1 MTEQLFLF
9 PDIDPVAI
17 RLGPLEVHWYAIAY
31 IAGLLVSWVL
41 LRRRVSAGLTPFTH
55 AQLDFLMN
63 AALVGILLGGRLGYV
78 LFYNLSYFAS
88 NPIAIVKVW
97 EGGMAFHG
105 GMIGVVFAVLYFAH
119 RTNIPGLA
127 VGDLVALVAPIG
139 LFFGRVANFI
149 NGELF
154 GRVTTHPLGIIFP
167 SGGDLPR
174 HPSQLYEAV
183 LEGVVLFLVLYFCDR
198 HLSARH
204 GSARPHGILV
214 AIFLIGYGLA
224 RLAVEFVRE
233 PDPNLGFLIEIG
245 PVGISMGQVLSAPM
259 VLLGIFCLMIASRK

>member
-9 PDIDPVAI
+9 PNIDPIAVA
-17 RLGPLEVHWYAIAY
+17 LGPFEVRWYAIAY
-31 IAGLLVSWVL
+31 IAGLLLGWVL
-41 LRRRVSAGLTPFTH
+41 LRLRVSAGYSPFTH
-55 AQLDFLMN
+55 AQLDFLLN
-63 AALVGILLGGRLGYV
+63 AALVGILIGGRLGYV
-78 LFYNLSYFAS
+78 LFYNLSYFVS

-105 GMIGVVFAVLYFAH
+105 GMIGVVFAVLYFAR
-119 RTNIPGLA
+119 RTNIPDLA

-149 NGELF
+149 NGELY
-154 GRVTTHPLGIIFP
+154 GRVTNHPLGIIFP
-167 SGGDLPR
+167 DGGDLPR

-183 LEGVVLFLVLYFCDR
+183 LEGVALFLVLYIFDR
-198 HLSARH
+198 HLSARY

-233 PDPNLGFLIEIG
+233 PDPHLGFLAEIG
-245 PVGISMGQVLSAPM
+245 PFSISMGQVLSAPM
-259 VLLGIFCLMIASRK
+259 VLIGIFCLMIVRRK

>member
-1 MTEQLFLF
+1 
-9 PDIDPVAI
+9 
-17 RLGPLEVHWYAIAY
+17 
-31 IAGLLVSWVL
+31 
-41 LRRRVSAGLTPFTH
+41 
-55 AQLDFLMN
+55 
-63 AALVGILLGGRLGYV
+63 
-78 LFYNLSYFAS
+78 
-88 NPIAIVKVW
+88 
-97 EGGMAFHG
+97 
-105 GMIGVVFAVLYFAH
+105 VLYFAH

-167 SGGDLPR
+167 GGGDLPR

-183 LEGVVLFLVLYFCDR
+183 LEGVVLFFVLYICDR
-198 HLSARH
+198 HLSARY

-214 AIFLIGYGLA
+214 AIFLIGYGFA

-233 PDPNLGFLIEIG
+233 PDPHLGLLIDIG
-245 PVGISMGQVLSAPM
+245 SFGISMGQVLSVPM
-259 VLLGIFCLMIASRK
+259 VLLGIFCLMIGRRK